1 MNVEHQI
8 KGHSNPRLVSM
19 SDFIDIIANIGTL
32 DFSKRLLVALDQ
44 IVGADHCACY
54 RLSDYRLTEIASAG
68 QDGAALSSEAQSNVH
83 DVKRHLVSAGDRV
96 RIQVIR
102 PVSGEEAFE
111 TVLVYA
117 RLKEASYCLKLL
129 RATSHEALS
138 DEDRSI
144 LEQAARFL
152 LTIISRHS
160 ELFEQKSD
168 LTPALASREDIEDCV
183 ENMSGLSRRERE
195 VCARILH
202 GMSSCVIADD
212 LGIGKES
219 VMTYRKRA
227 YGRLGIASQR
237 ELLMWYLDIWNDWVN
252 SGKRARN
259 AEQDAA

>member
-1 MNVEHQI
+1 MGAEHHI
-8 KGHSNPRLVSM
+8 KGDIRVDLSPMVN
-19 SDFIDIIANIGTL
+19 FIDTIANIGTL
-32 DFSKRLLVALDQ
+32 DFPARLLFAMDQ

-54 RLSDYRLTEIASAG
+54 RLSDYRLSEI
-68 QDGAALSSEAQSNVH
+68 GAAGAAHAAPAQKTVH
-83 DVKRHLVSAGDRV
+83 DVKRLLVSAGERV

-102 PVSGEEAFE
+102 PVGEEGDCE

-117 RLKEASYCLKLL
+117 RLNEASYCLKLL
-129 RATSHEALS
+129 R
-138 DEDRSI
+138 DRSQPALTDQDRET
-144 LEQAARFL
+144 LEHAARFL
-152 LTIISRHS
+152 LTIIARHA

-183 ENMSGLSRRERE
+183 ENMSALSRRERE

-237 ELLMWYLDIWNDWVN
+237 ELLMWYLEIWNDWVN
-252 SGKRARN
+252 SGKRGRVAG
-259 AEQDAA
+259 AEAA